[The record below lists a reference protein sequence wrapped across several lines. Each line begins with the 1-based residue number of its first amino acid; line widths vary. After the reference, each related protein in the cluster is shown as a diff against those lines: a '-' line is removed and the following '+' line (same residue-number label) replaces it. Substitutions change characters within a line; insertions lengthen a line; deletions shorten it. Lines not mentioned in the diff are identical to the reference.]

1 LDVKKRF
8 TEEQII
14 GFLKQADTGLPVKDL
29 CRRHGF
35 SEASYYL
42 WRSKFGGMSV
52 PDARRLKELE
62 SENARLKKILAE
74 ALLEAEVVKEALRK
88 KW

>member
-8 TEEQII
+8 SEEQII
-14 GFLKQADTGLPVKDL
+14 GFLREAERGVAVKDL

-35 SEASYYL
+35 SEGQLLPVAQQVR
-42 WRSKFGGMSV
+42 W
-52 PDARRLKELE
+52 DLKALE
-62 SENARLKKILAE
+62 SENARLKKLLAE
-74 ALLEAEVVKEALRK
+74 SMLENEVSREALRK

>member
-14 GFLKQADTGLPVKDL
+14 GFLREAERGMAVKDL

-42 WRSKFGGMSV
+42 WRSKFGGVDVS
-52 PDARRLKELE
+52 DAKRLKALE
-62 SENARLKKILAE
+62 AENARLKKLLAE
-74 ALLEAEVVKEALRK
+74 SMLESEVSREALRK

>member
-1 LDVKKRF
+1 MKKRF

-14 GFLKQADTGLPVKDL
+14 GFLREAEAGLPVKEL
-29 CRRHGF
+29 CRQHGF

-52 PDARRLKELE
+52 SDAKRLKELE
-62 SENARLKKILAE
+62 VENARLKRMLAN
-74 ALLEAEVVKEALRK
+74 AMLENEITKEALQK

>member
-1 LDVKKRF
+1 MKKRF
-8 TEEQII
+8 TEAQIV
-14 GFLKQADTGLPVKDL
+14 GVLREADAGVKVKDL

-42 WRSKFGGMSV
+42 WRGKFGGMTVS
-52 PDARRLKELE
+52 DAKRLKELE
-62 SENARLKKILAE
+62 VENSRLKKLLADS
-74 ALLEAEVVKEALRK
+74 LLENEVTREVLRK